1 MHSRLIPAVACLS
14 ILGAAVSSPAQPP
27 AEVRK
32 HHNPIVDLL
41 EQKRPVFGLYAPS
54 NRRFTPPGA
63 PAPSPVP
70 PRTPLE
76 LAKEA
81 VANRATDYIFDGSM
95 EGDFEKALPEFAV
108 FAKAMSEA
116 GVLAKTPVLRLTHPL
131 MVKMNEIAPDPAKA
145 VERIG
150 RQLDL
155 GVSGVVFVDV
165 QSADEVKAG
174 LAAMR
179 FRSKGGTRAESV
191 GTAPAFWGMSEKEY
205 REKADLWP
213 LNAKGELVNFTIVES
228 REGLAR
234 VREIAAVP
242 GIGVLFPG
250 AGTLR
255 GVFTSTNDKG
265 ERVVDTVAWEAAIQ
279 SVLAACKEFNVP
291 CGYPARAEDI
301 EMRMK
306 QGFSVFVIGWGENGF
321 KTIEIGRRIG
331 GRAATNPRD
340 Q

>member
-1 MHSRLIPAVACLS
+1 MYSRFIPAAACLAL
-14 ILGAAVSSPAQPP
+14 LGAAAPSPAEPP
-27 AEVRK
+27 AEIRK

-41 EQKRPVFGLYAPS
+41 EQKKPVFGLYAPS
-54 NRRFTPPGA
+54 NRRFNPPGA
-63 PAPSPVP
+63 ATSAPAPPK
-70 PRTPLE
+70 TPLE
-76 LAKEA
+76 LARDA
-81 VANRATDYIFDGSM
+81 VANKATDYIFDGSM

-108 FAKAMSEA
+108 FARAMSEA
-116 GVLAKTPVLRLTHPL
+116 GVLAKAPVLRLTHPL

-145 VERIG
+145 AERIG

-213 LNAKGELVNFTIVES
+213 LNPKGELVNFTIIES
-228 REGLAR
+228 RQGLAK

-255 GVFTSTNDKG
+255 GVFSSVDDKG
-265 ERVVDTVAWEAAIQ
+265 ERVVDTVAWETAIQ
-279 SVLAACKEFNVP
+279 SVLAACREFNVP

-321 KTIEIGRRIG
+321 KTLEIGRRIG
-331 GRAATNPRD
+331 GRAATNP
-340 Q
+340 

>member
-1 MHSRLIPAVACLS
+1 MFRRLIPTAACL
-14 ILGAAVSSPAQPP
+14 IVLGSSALAPAQP
-27 AEVRK
+27 ATEVRK
-32 HHNPIVDLL
+32 RHNPIVDLL
-41 EQKRPVFGLYAPS
+41 EQKKPVFGLYAPS

-63 PAPSPVP
+63 ATPTPVP
-70 PRTPLE
+70 PKTPLE
-76 LAKEA
+76 LAREA
-81 VANRATDYIFDGSM
+81 TRNRATDYIFDGSM

-108 FAKAMSEA
+108 FARAMGEA
-116 GVLAKTPVLRLTHPL
+116 GILAKTPVLRLTHPL
-131 MVKMNEIAPDPAKA
+131 VVKMNEIAPDPAKA
-145 VERIG
+145 AERIG

-179 FRSKGGTRAESV
+179 FKSSGGTRGESV
-191 GTAPAFWGMSEKEY
+191 GVAPALWGMSEKEY
-205 REKADLWP
+205 RERADLWP
-213 LNAKGELVNFTIVES
+213 LNPKGELVNFTIVES

-255 GVFTSTNDKG
+255 GVFSSTNDKG
-265 ERVVDTVAWEAAIQ
+265 ERVVDSVAWEAAIQ

-321 KTIEIGRRIG
+321 KTIEIGRRIS
-331 GRAATNPRD
+331 GRAATNP
-340 Q
+340 

>member
-1 MHSRLIPAVACLS
+1 MHRRLIPASACFSVLAF
-14 ILGAAVSSPAQPP
+14 AALASAQGHVEP

-32 HHNPIVDLL
+32 HHNPLVDLL
-41 EQKRPVFGLYAPS
+41 EQKKPVFGLYAPS

-63 PAPSPVP
+63 PTPSPVP
-70 PRTPLE
+70 PKTPLE
-76 LAKEA
+76 LAKDA
-81 VANRATDYIFDGSM
+81 IANKATDYIFDGSM
-95 EGDFEKALPEFAV
+95 EGDFEKAIPAFAD
-108 FAKAMSEA
+108 FAKGMSEA
-116 GVLAKTPVLRLTHPL
+116 GVLAKAPVLRLTHPL
-131 MVKMNEIAPDPAKA
+131 VVKMNEIAPDPVKA
-145 VERIG
+145 GERIG
-150 RQLDL
+150 RQLNL
-155 GVSGVVFVDV
+155 GVSGLVFVDV
-165 QSADEVKAG
+165 ESADEVKAG

-179 FRSKGGTRAESV
+179 FKPKGGTRAEDV
-191 GTAPAFWGMSEKEY
+191 GAAPAFWGLSEKDY

-213 LNAKGELVNFTIVES
+213 LNPKGELVNFTIVES
-228 REGLAR
+228 KAGLAK

-279 SVLAACKEFNVP
+279 QVLAACKEFNVP

-306 QGFSVFVIGWGENGF
+306 QGFSVFVIGWGDNGF
-321 KTIEIGRRIG
+321 KTIEIGRRVG
-331 GRAATNPRD
+331 GRAAVNP
-340 Q
+340 